1 MSNES
6 LRPWERQ
13 ENESEKAFSA
23 FKVYLEM
30 EDRNICQLA
39 KRFSKSRQ
47 LVDKWKNI
55 IGKNV
60 V

>member
-1 MSNES
+1 MSNEN

-39 KRFSKSRQ
+39 EK
-47 LVDKWKNI
+47 V
-55 IGKNV
+55 GKK
-60 V
+60 